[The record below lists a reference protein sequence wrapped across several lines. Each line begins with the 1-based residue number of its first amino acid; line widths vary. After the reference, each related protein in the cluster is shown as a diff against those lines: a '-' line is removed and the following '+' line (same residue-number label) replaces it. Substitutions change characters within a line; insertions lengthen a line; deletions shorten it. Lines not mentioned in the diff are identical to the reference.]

1 MDCPPGDNKVA
12 IVVERWPL
20 SRGGHCRKFDCI
32 FQSMV

>member
-1 MDCPPGDNKVA
+1 MDCLSGDNKVA

-32 FQSMV
+32 FQSIV